1 VSTHERSQHLKKKRS
16 AIRKGLLFFA
26 SLLIALISI
35 LYAVQPGITYAQANE
50 APGGNV
56 SDARTCNVDLALPSV
71 VRIFTAT
78 KGHISVQIASANVAF
93 PLQNGQGYDLRV
105 TGTGTF
111 ISAHGDILTADHVVK
126 PATDK
131 DLVTELYQVAS
142 SDIAAYLN
150 ANAKSGQAPTTAQN
164 VQQQLTSGQLKST
177 TTFDTPQSTVYLST
191 AYSGK
196 TGASTPTELPAGLV
210 YNVDKIKQESPPD
223 QADTAIIHIPLEN
236 SLSASI
242 GASDGVQQQ
251 DQLTTIGFPGNS
263 DVGNSPDSI
272 LTSSV
277 NQVFVNAQKTG
288 QQGNPLIQITGNISP
303 GDSGG
308 PALNEQGEIVGIVSF
323 GVVSPTGTNNTS
335 FLQASNS
342 ARTMIQNLKL
352 DTTPGPQQKLWTQAF
367 TSYAAT
373 IPGHWHTAE
382 QQIAQLLQQYP
393 NFKQVKEY
401 YNYAQTQ
408 AKSEQVPAGSV
419 TASTPKG
426 NQQKAATSTFSW
438 QALALLSGSIFVIL
452 LLAVG
457 TFSTAL
463 RRKKQPARRKDIAG
477 TATPKLRSAEE
488 MKEAIVDEAP
498 SRPVGTS
505 ATTSTI
511 SPAGGPASGNQA
523 TLALKIWPCGHM
535 NRLNARFCS
544 TCGEPAPE

>member
-1 VSTHERSQHLKKKRS
+1 MSTHERSQHFKKKHS
-16 AIRKGLLFFA
+16 ASRQCLLFFTG
-26 SLLIALISI
+26 LLIALISI
-35 LYAVQPGITYAQANE
+35 LYAMPPGLTYAQVNE

-56 SDARTCNVDLALPSV
+56 TDARTRNVDLALPSV

-78 KGHISVQIASANVAF
+78 KGHINVQISSTSVAF
-93 PLQNGQGYDLRV
+93 PLQNTQGYDLRV

-131 DLVTELYQVAS
+131 DLVTELYQTAS
-142 SDIAAYLN
+142 SDIANYLN
-150 ANAKSGQAPTTAQN
+150 TNTQSGQTQTTAQS

-177 TTFDTPQSTVYLST
+177 TSFDTPQSTVYLST

-196 TGASTPTELPAGLV
+196 TGANTPSALPDGLV
-210 YNVDKIKQESPPD
+210 YNVDKIKQESSPD

-236 SLSASI
+236 SLSAPLGNS
-242 GASDGVQQQ
+242 GTVQQQ

-288 QQGNPLIQITGNISP
+288 QQGNPLIQVTGNISP

-323 GVVSPTGTNNTS
+323 GVVSSTGTNNTS

-342 ARTMIQNLKL
+342 ARAMIQNLKL
-352 DTTPGPQQKLWTQAF
+352 DTTPGSQQKLWTQAF

-373 IPGHWHTAE
+373 TPGHWHTAE
-382 QQIAQLLQQYP
+382 QQFAQLLQQYP
-393 NFKQVKEY
+393 NFKQAREY
-401 YNYAQTQ
+401 YSYAQTQ

-419 TASTPKG
+419 ATSTPKD

-438 QALALLSGSIFVIL
+438 QALALLSGSIFVVL
-452 LLAVG
+452 LLALG

-463 RRKKQPARRKDIAG
+463 HRKKQPARRRDTAS

-511 SPAGGPASGNQA
+511 SPAGGPTSGNQT